1 MLAVFFRY
9 IRLTFLHLLLIFALL
24 SCTTTKK
31 EYQTPP
37 EWVFGNINSNN
48 ICYVGSS
55 RPHIRGLPYQR
66 ALAVSRAIEGIARQ
80 KNITVKTRV
89 ENYMNGTYESSSSF
103 LKTYSIQTTSGEKIS
118 AQIKETWLNE
128 KTSELFIL
136 MCEE

>member
-9 IRLTFLHLLLIFALL
+9 IHFNSLPLLLIFVLL
-24 SCTTTKK
+24 SCTTTKI
-31 EYQTPP
+31 EYQEPP
-37 EWVFGNINSNN
+37 EWVFGNTNSNN

-80 KNITVKTRV
+80 KNVTVKTQV
-89 ENYMNGTYESSSSF
+89 EHYMKGTSESSSSF

-128 KTSELFIL
+128 KTNELFIL